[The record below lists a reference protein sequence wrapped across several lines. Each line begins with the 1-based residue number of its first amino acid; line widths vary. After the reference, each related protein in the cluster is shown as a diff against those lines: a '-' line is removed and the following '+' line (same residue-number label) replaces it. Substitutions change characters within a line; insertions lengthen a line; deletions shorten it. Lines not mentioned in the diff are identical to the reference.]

1 LRIETEDLDMT
12 ALASSAPTQNEDW
25 LVGNPSG
32 IQTAAALWIGSVG
45 LLILGLQPVLLGAL
59 FNEHRIN
66 LDELGLVATAEIIAI
81 GIGSAVATMLFSTRH
96 LRVKSAILLVAL
108 AALNAAMSFS
118 ETPNAILLVRTLAG
132 VVEGGMVAVSIELIA
147 RSRHAERVGGIFV
160 ALQTLAQCVLV
171 FGLGKWVIHTTDAG
185 ATGANAGFLVL
196 AAVSL
201 ASVVL
206 ATLVPAEYGALPKQK
221 GSMDGVL
228 TLRSILTLLGIF
240 AFFMFVGAIWAFLEP
255 IGGQNGIDSQTVA
268 FMVSASLAA
277 QVVGALA
284 ATWLQA
290 HISYRAAILA
300 CSLLGLAA
308 SVVLGIGP
316 TLAQF
321 WGAVLVIGFIWMFV
335 IPFMIGQTVD
345 ADSSRST
352 ALLIPAAQLFGAALG
367 PLAASMLVVGDD
379 ARAVPM
385 FSIGAVIASLIL
397 FGLFLIAARRRLKRE
412 VA

>member
-1 LRIETEDLDMT
+1 V
-12 ALASSAPTQNEDW
+12 SSAPAPNPDW

-32 IQTAAALWIGSVG
+32 VQVAAALWVGSVG

-59 FNEHRIN
+59 FDEHRIS
-66 LDELGLVATAEIIAI
+66 LDELALVATAEIIAI
-81 GIGSAVATMLFSTRH
+81 GIGSAVGAMLFSTRH
-96 LRVKSAILLVAL
+96 LRVKCAILLLAL
-108 AALNAAMSFS
+108 AALDAAVSHS

-147 RSRHAERVGGIFV
+147 RSRHAEWIGGIFLT
-160 ALQTLAQCVLV
+160 LQTLAQCGLV
-171 FGLGKWVIHTTDAG
+171 FGLGKWVIHATDAG
-185 ATGANAGFLVL
+185 ATGANTGFLVL
-196 AAVSL
+196 AVVSL
-201 ASVVL
+201 VSVGL
-206 ATLVPAEYGALPKQK
+206 AALVPTEYGELPRQK

-228 TLRSILTLLGIF
+228 TLRSILALLGIF

-255 IGGQNGIDSQTVA
+255 LGRQNGIDSQTVA

-277 QVVGALA
+277 QVLGALA

-290 HISYRAAILA
+290 HIGYRAAILV

-308 SVVLGIGP
+308 AAVLGIGP

-321 WGAVLVIGFIWMFV
+321 WGAVLVIGFIWMFIV
-335 IPFMIGQTVD
+335 PFMIGQTVD

-367 PLAASMLVVGDD
+367 PLAASMLVIGDD

-385 FSIGAVIASLIL
+385 FSIGAVIASLVL
-397 FGLFLIAARRRLKRE
+397 FGLFLIAARRRRV

>member
-1 LRIETEDLDMT
+1 M
-12 ALASSAPTQNEDW
+12 SSAPAQNRDW

-32 IQTAAALWIGSVG
+32 VQTAAALWIGSVG

-59 FNEHRIN
+59 FDEHRIN

-81 GIGSAVATMLFSTRH
+81 GVGSAVATMLFSTRH
-96 LRVKSAILLVAL
+96 LRVKSVILLVAL
-108 AALNAAMSFS
+108 AVLDAAMSS
-118 ETPNAILLVRTLAG
+118 AETANAILIVRTLAG
-132 VVEGGMVAVSIELIA
+132 MVEGGMVAVSIELIA
-147 RSRHAERVGGIFV
+147 RSRHPERIGGVFLT
-160 ALQTLAQCVLV
+160 LQTLAQCVLV
-171 FGLGKWVIHTTDAG
+171 FGLGKWVIHATDTG

-196 AAVSL
+196 AIVSL
-201 ASVVL
+201 VSVVAAL
-206 ATLVPAEYGALPKQK
+206 LGPAEYGDLPKQK
-221 GSMDGVL
+221 GNIDGVL
-228 TLRSILTLLGIF
+228 TLRSILALLGIF

-255 IGGQNGIDSQTVA
+255 LGGQNGIDSQTVA

-277 QVVGALA
+277 QVAGALA

-290 HISYRAAILA
+290 HIGYRAAILV

-308 SVVLGIGP
+308 SVVLDISP

-321 WGAVLVIGFIWMFV
+321 WGAVLVIGFIWMFIV
-335 IPFMIGQTVD
+335 PFMIGQTVD

-397 FGLFLIAARRRLKRE
+397 FGLFLIAARRR
-412 VA
+412 AIA

>member
-1 LRIETEDLDMT
+1 MT
-12 ALASSAPTQNEDW
+12 ALASSASTQNQDW
-25 LVGNPSG
+25 LVGNPSRVQ
-32 IQTAAALWIGSVG
+32 IAAALWIGSVG

-59 FNEHRIN
+59 FDEHRIN
-66 LDELGLVATAEIIAI
+66 LDQLGLVATAEIIAI
-81 GIGSAVATMLFSTRH
+81 GVGSAVATMLFSTRH
-96 LRVKSAILLVAL
+96 LRVKSSILLVAL
-108 AALNAAMSFS
+108 AALNTAMSS
-118 ETPNAILLVRTLAG
+118 AETPNAILIVRTLAG

-147 RSRHAERVGGIFV
+147 RSRHAERIGGVFV
-160 ALQTLAQCVLV
+160 ALQTLAQCALV
-171 FGLGKWVIHTTDAG
+171 FGLGKWVIHATDAG
-185 ATGANAGFLVL
+185 ATGSNAGFLVL
-196 AAVSL
+196 AIVSL
-201 ASVVL
+201 VSVAAAL
-206 ATLVPAEYGALPKQK
+206 LGPGEYGELPKQK

-228 TLRSILTLLGIF
+228 TLRSMLALLGIF

-255 IGGQNGIDSQTVA
+255 LGGQNGIDSQTVA

-277 QVVGALA
+277 QVLGALA

-290 HISYRAAILA
+290 HIGYRAAILA

-321 WGAVLVIGFIWMFV
+321 WGAVLVIGFIWMFI
-335 IPFMIGQTVD
+335 IPFMIGQTID

-367 PLAASMLVVGDD
+367 PLAASTLVVGDD

-385 FSIGAVIASLIL
+385 FSVGAVIASLML
-397 FGLFLIAARRRLKRE
+397 FGLFLIATRRR
-412 VA
+412 VIA

>member
-1 LRIETEDLDMT
+1 MT
-12 ALASSAPTQNEDW
+12 ALASSASTPNQDW

-32 IQTAAALWIGSVG
+32 VQVAAALWIGSVG

-59 FNEHRIN
+59 FDEHRIN
-66 LDELGLVATAEIIAI
+66 LDQLGLVATAEIIAI
-81 GIGSAVATMLFSTRH
+81 GVGSAVATMLFSTRH
-96 LRVKSAILLVAL
+96 LRVKSTILLVAL
-108 AALNAAMSFS
+108 AALNAAMSS
-118 ETPNAILLVRTLAG
+118 AETPNAILLVRTLAG

-147 RSRHAERVGGIFV
+147 RSRHAERMGGIFV
-160 ALQTLAQCVLV
+160 ALQTLAQCALV
-171 FGLGKWVIHTTDAG
+171 FGLGKWVIHATDAG

-196 AAVSL
+196 AVVCLVSVAAAL
-201 ASVVL
+201 L
-206 ATLVPAEYGALPKQK
+206 GPAEYGELPKQK

-228 TLRSILTLLGIF
+228 TLRSILALLGIF

-255 IGGQNGIDSQTVA
+255 LGGQNGINSQTVA

-277 QVVGALA
+277 QVLGALA

-290 HISYRAAILA
+290 HIGYRIAIPA

-308 SVVLGIGP
+308 SIVLGIHP

-321 WGAVLVIGFIWMFV
+321 WGAVLVIGFIWMFI
-335 IPFMIGQTVD
+335 IPFMIGQTID

-367 PLAASMLVVGDD
+367 PLAASTLVVGDD

-385 FSIGAVIASLIL
+385 FSIGAVIASLVL
-397 FGLFLIAARRRLKRE
+397 FGLFLIATHRR
-412 VA
+412 AIA

>member
-1 LRIETEDLDMT
+1 MT
-12 ALASSAPTQNEDW
+12 ALVSSAPAQNEDW

-32 IQTAAALWIGSVG
+32 VQVAAALWIGSVG

-59 FNEHRIN
+59 FDEHRIN
-66 LDELGLVATAEIIAI
+66 LDELGLIATAEIIAI
-81 GIGSAVATMLFSTRH
+81 GIGSAVAAMLFSTRH
-96 LRVKSAILLVAL
+96 LRIKCAILLAAL

-132 VVEGGMVAVSIELIA
+132 VVEGAMVAVSIELIA
-147 RSRHAERVGGIFV
+147 RSRHAERIGGVFV
-160 ALQTLAQCVLV
+160 ALQTLAQCLLV
-171 FGLGKWVIHTTDAG
+171 FGLGRWVIHATPTG
-185 ATGANAGFLVL
+185 ATGANVGFLVL
-196 AAVSL
+196 AVVSL
-201 ASVVL
+201 VSVVL
-206 ATLVPAEYGALPKQK
+206 AALVPAEYGELPKQK
-221 GSMDGVL
+221 ESMDGVL
-228 TLRSILTLLGIF
+228 TLRSILALLGIF

-255 IGGQNGIDSQTVA
+255 LGGQNGIDAQTVA

-290 HISYRAAILA
+290 HIGYRAAILV

-308 SVVLGIGP
+308 AVVLGISP

-321 WGAVLVIGFIWMFV
+321 WGAVLVIGFIWMFIV
-335 IPFMIGQTVD
+335 PFMIGQTVD

-385 FSIGAVIASLIL
+385 FSIGAVIASLVL
-397 FGLFLIAARRRLKRE
+397 FGLFLIAARRR
-412 VA
+412 VMA

>member
-1 LRIETEDLDMT
+1 MEDIDMT
-12 ALASSAPTQNEDW
+12 ALASSAPAPNRDW

-32 IQTAAALWIGSVG
+32 VQIAAALWIGSVG

-59 FNEHRIN
+59 FDEHRIN

-81 GIGSAVATMLFSTRH
+81 GVGSAVATMLFSTRH

-108 AALNAAMSFS
+108 AALDAAMSS
-118 ETPNAILLVRTLAG
+118 AQSANAILIVRTLAG

-147 RSRHAERVGGIFV
+147 RSRHAERIGGVFLT
-160 ALQTLAQCVLV
+160 LQTLAQCLLV
-171 FGLGKWVIHTTDAG
+171 FGLGKWVIHATDAG
-185 ATGANAGFLVL
+185 ATGSNAGFLVL
-196 AAVSL
+196 AVVSL
-201 ASVVL
+201 VSVVVAFL
-206 ATLVPAEYGALPKQK
+206 GPAEYGELPKQK

-228 TLRSILTLLGIF
+228 TLRSILALLGIF

-255 IGGQNGIDSQTVA
+255 LGGQNGIDSQTVA

-290 HISYRAAILA
+290 HIGYRVAIIV

-308 SVVLGIGP
+308 AIVLGISP

-321 WGAVLVIGFIWMFV
+321 WGAVLVIGFIWMFIV
-335 IPFMIGQTVD
+335 PFMIGQTVD

-385 FSIGAVIASLIL
+385 FSIGAVIASLVL
-397 FGLFLIAARRRLKRE
+397 FGLFLIATRRR
-412 VA
+412 VMA